1 MLSTEYLHRLSFLC
15 QLLKEEACD
24 CKTILIK
31 LRQSGINILKRA
43 LEEPIRQIAANAGID
58 GAVVIQK
65 IKEAKAG
72 IGFNAEKMEY
82 EDLMAAGIVDPTKVV
97 RSALQNAASS
107 AAMFLTT
114 EAVVA
119 EKPEE
124 KKAGGMP
131 GAGMGMPEY

>member
-1 MLSTEYLHRLSFLC
+1 L
-15 QLLKEEACD
+15 EEIKAEGD
-24 CKTILIK
+24 EKT
-31 LRQSGINILKRA
+31 GVNILKRA

-65 IKEAKAG
+65 IREGKDNF
-72 IGFNAEKMEY
+72 GFNAEKMEY
-82 EDLMAAGIVDPTKVV
+82 EDLMQSGIIDPTKVT

-124 KKAGGMP
+124 KKDKGMP
-131 GAGMGMPEY
+131 QMPMGY